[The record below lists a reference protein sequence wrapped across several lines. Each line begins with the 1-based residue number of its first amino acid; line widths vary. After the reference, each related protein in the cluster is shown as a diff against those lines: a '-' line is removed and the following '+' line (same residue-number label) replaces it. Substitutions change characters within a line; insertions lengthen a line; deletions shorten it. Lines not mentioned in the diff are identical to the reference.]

1 MQRLHLVLTC
11 NTRMHTAIGVGGSAL
26 RTGAYMQS
34 LRAVL
39 TCSRCL
45 HAVLV
50 YSTCMQC
57 MHAVLAKTLEAKPRN
72 QDAGEPRTHRP
83 PEGQEAST
91 LNPHQRSKAGL
102 ESKGQKP
109 RCRRAAHTPPPCAG
123 RRQVHSTHTKGAK
136 QKPRK
141 QHRETKMQESRT
153 HTAPPGGRRQV
164 HSTHT
169 KGAKQA

>member
-1 MQRLHLVLTC
+1 MLE
-11 NTRMHTAIGVGGSAL
+11 
-26 RTGAYMQS
+26 
-34 LRAVL
+34 
-39 TCSRCL
+39 CSRCL
-45 HAVLV
+45 HTVLECSACLHAAGA
-50 YSTCMQC
+50 YMQC
-57 MHAVLAKTLEAKPRN
+57 LHAVLACSARMHCSWKQKPRN
-72 QDAGEPRTHRP
+72 QDAGEPHTHRP

-109 RCRRAAHTPPPCAG
+109 RCRRAAHTPPPCGG

-136 QKPRK
+136 QKPKK
-141 QHRETKMQESRT
+141 QNPRNQDAGEPHTHR
-153 HTAPPGGRRQV
+153 PPCGGRRQV